1 MADLRTFTMEE
12 KERITNTPITFECFE
27 MVDSFSD
34 YDDLGLYELGALYS
48 DWESLI
54 KTLEE
59 LRFMYL
65 QSKDERYFIELVRL
79 IPSSYKVVK
88 L

>member
-1 MADLRTFTMEE
+1 MREFTLEE
-12 KERITNTPITFECFE
+12 KEHIVNTPITFDSFE

-48 DWESLI
+48 DWEGLI
-54 KTLEE
+54 KTLEA
-59 LRFMYL
+59 LRFMYIKT
-65 QSKDERYFIELVRL
+65 KDERYFIELIRL
-79 IPSSYKVVK
+79 LPNSYKVVR

>member
-1 MADLRTFTMEE
+1 MREFTIEE
-12 KERITNTPITFECFE
+12 RELITNTPITFDSFE

-48 DWESLI
+48 DWEDLI

-59 LRFMYL
+59 LRLMYIKTKEEL
-65 QSKDERYFIELVRL
+65 YFTELVRL
-79 IPSSYKVVK
+79 LPNSYKVVK